1 MGNCGSNPKT
11 NEGVEEVPL
20 PVPVVIEEVK
30 VVQQQEN
37 KLEDNASKVEDL
49 PLSTQQNSEPKVE
62 EPKEAE
68 KGEIKPEINEEKPS
82 ADKN

>member
-49 PLSTQQNSEPKVE
+49 PLSTQNSEPKVE